1 MQNDYG
7 EKMNAKLN
15 SRMQLIILFIIAASL
30 VTIAQSIITTG
41 VVYLMSD
48 FSVSSTQAQ
57 WSYSVFLLVV
67 GVMIPLSA
75 YISRRFNARTI
86 FFFSLSIFL
95 LGSII
100 CYFSTSLI
108 ILIIGRIL
116 QGIGNGIIMPY
127 VQILLLRTIPEE
139 KWQTYMGLY
148 GLVIAIAPVLGSFIG
163 GFVITIYGWRELFSF
178 FTVATI
184 IILVLGIIFV
194 KDNTPSEDYPLDYL
208 SVVLSVIGCAGVM
221 LGFTNVADYGFTH
234 YLVILP
240 IIIGIMALI
249 LFVKRQPKLEKPLIN
264 LTILKN
270 KYFLVGTTFI
280 CILFACLNGC
290 TALIPIFIQ
299 GVAYNSAII
308 SASVML
314 PGGLLI
320 IVFNIIGPLLTNR
333 IGIKKVLIMGCI
345 LSIIGYVT
353 MMFYTQDSSFE
364 FMTITQ
370 SIRYIG
376 VGLALMPATTWTLTM
391 VSDKVEDGTAVNNTL
406 RQISAAIGSS
416 IVVVIVAVL
425 AGGAID
431 HNTASVVAFNQTS
444 LILLLLHVV
453 MLILTIVYID
463 DKDKIEKLNKTDKS
477 PARLTKK

>member
-1 MQNDYG
+1 
-7 EKMNAKLN
+7 
-15 SRMQLIILFIIAASL
+15 
-30 VTIAQSIITTG
+30 
-41 VVYLMSD
+41 
-48 FSVSSTQAQ
+48 
-57 WSYSVFLLVV
+57 
-67 GVMIPLSA
+67 
-75 YISRRFNARTI
+75 
-86 FFFSLSIFL
+86 
-95 LGSII
+95 
-100 CYFSTSLI
+100 
-108 ILIIGRIL
+108 
-116 QGIGNGIIMPY
+116 MPY

-163 GFVITIYGWRELFSF
+163 GFVITLYGWRELFSF

-184 IILVLGIIFV
+184 ILLVLGIFFV
-194 KDNTPSEDYPLDYL
+194 KDNTPTEDYPLDCL
-208 SVVLSVIGCAGVM
+208 SVILSVIGCAGVM

-240 IIIGIMALI
+240 IIIGIITLI

-264 LTILKN
+264 LSILKN

-280 CILFACLNGC
+280 CILFSCLNGC

-314 PGGLLI
+314 PGGLMI

-345 LSIIGYVT
+345 FSIIGYAT

-364 FMTITQ
+364 FMAITQ
-370 SIRYIG
+370 TIRLIG
-376 VGLALMPATTWTLTM
+376 TGLALMPATTWTLTM

-406 RQISAAIGSS
+406 RQIFAAIGSS

-444 LILLLLHVV
+444 LILLALHVV

-463 DKDKIEKLNKTDKS
+463 DKERIEHKNAK
-477 PARLTKK
+477 A

>member
-1 MQNDYG
+1 
-7 EKMNAKLN
+7 
-15 SRMQLIILFIIAASL
+15 
-30 VTIAQSIITTG
+30 
-41 VVYLMSD
+41 
-48 FSVSSTQAQ
+48 
-57 WSYSVFLLVV
+57 
-67 GVMIPLSA
+67 
-75 YISRRFNARTI
+75 
-86 FFFSLSIFL
+86 
-95 LGSII
+95 
-100 CYFSTSLI
+100 
-108 ILIIGRIL
+108 
-116 QGIGNGIIMPY
+116 
-127 VQILLLRTIPEE
+127 
-139 KWQTYMGLY
+139 
-148 GLVIAIAPVLGSFIG
+148 
-163 GFVITIYGWRELFSF
+163 
-178 FTVATI
+178 
-184 IILVLGIIFV
+184 
-194 KDNTPSEDYPLDYL
+194 
-208 SVVLSVIGCAGVM
+208 M
-221 LGFTNVADYGFTH
+221 LGFTNVADYGFRH

-240 IIIGIMALI
+240 IIIGIIALI

-320 IVFNIIGPLLTNR
+320 IVFNIVGPLLTNR
-333 IGIKKVLIMGCI
+333 IGIKKVLIMGCV
-345 LSIIGYVT
+345 LSIIGYAT

-416 IVVVIVAVL
+416 IVVVIVAIL
-425 AGGAID
+425 AGGAIG

-463 DKDKIEKLNKTDKS
+463 DKDKIENSNTH
-477 PARLTKK
+477 P

>member
-1 MQNDYG
+1 
-7 EKMNAKLN
+7 MNVKLN
-15 SRMQLIILFIIAASL
+15 SRMRLLILFTLAAGL

-75 YISRRFNARTI
+75 YISRRFSARTI
-86 FFFSLSIFL
+86 FFFSLIIFL
-95 LGSII
+95 LGSGI
-100 CYFSTSLI
+100 CYFSNSLI
-108 ILIIGRIL
+108 VLIIGRVL
-116 QGIGNGIIMPY
+116 QAIGNGIIMPY

-163 GFVITIYGWRELFSF
+163 GFVITLYGWRELFSF

-184 IILVLGIIFV
+184 ILLVLGIFFV
-194 KDNTPSEDYPLDYL
+194 KDNTPTEDYPLDYL
-208 SVVLSVIGCAGVM
+208 SVILSVIGCAGVM

-240 IIIGIMALI
+240 IIIGIITLI

-264 LTILKN
+264 LSILKN

-280 CILFACLNGC
+280 CILFSCLNGC

-314 PGGLLI
+314 PGGLMI

-345 LSIIGYVT
+345 FSIIGYAT

-364 FMTITQ
+364 FMAITQ
-370 SIRYIG
+370 TIRLIG
-376 VGLALMPATTWTLTM
+376 TGLALMPATTWTLTM

-406 RQISAAIGSS
+406 RQIFAAIGSS

-444 LILLLLHVV
+444 LILLALHVV

-463 DKDKIEKLNKTDKS
+463 DKERIEHKNAK
-477 PARLTKK
+477 A

>member
-1 MQNDYG
+1 
-7 EKMNAKLN
+7 
-15 SRMQLIILFIIAASL
+15 
-30 VTIAQSIITTG
+30 
-41 VVYLMSD
+41 
-48 FSVSSTQAQ
+48 
-57 WSYSVFLLVV
+57 
-67 GVMIPLSA
+67 MIPLSA
-75 YISRRFNARTI
+75 YISRRFSARTI
-86 FFFSLSIFL
+86 FFFSLIIFL
-95 LGSII
+95 LGSGI
-100 CYFSTSLI
+100 CYFSNSLI
-108 ILIIGRIL
+108 VLIIGRVL
-116 QGIGNGIIMPY
+116 QAIGNGIIMPY

-163 GFVITIYGWRELFSF
+163 GFVITLYGWRELFSF

-184 IILVLGIIFV
+184 ILLVLGIFFV
-194 KDNTPSEDYPLDYL
+194 KDNTPTEDYPLDYL
-208 SVVLSVIGCAGVM
+208 SVILSVIGCAGVM

-240 IIIGIMALI
+240 IIIGIITLI

-264 LTILKN
+264 LSILKN

-280 CILFACLNGC
+280 CILFSCLNGC

-345 LSIIGYVT
+345 FSIIGYAT

-364 FMTITQ
+364 FMAITQ
-370 SIRYIG
+370 SIRLIG
-376 VGLALMPATTWTLTM
+376 TGLALMPATTWTLTM

-406 RQISAAIGSS
+406 RQIFAAIGSS

-444 LILLLLHVV
+444 LILLVLHVV

-463 DKDKIEKLNKTDKS
+463 DKDKIERKN
-477 PARLTKK
+477 TKA

>member
-1 MQNDYG
+1 
-7 EKMNAKLN
+7 
-15 SRMQLIILFIIAASL
+15 MQLIILFIIAASL

-320 IVFNIIGPLLTNR
+320 IVFNIVGPLLTNR

-463 DKDKIEKLNKTDKS
+463 DKDKIEKLNKT
-477 PARLTKK
+477 A

>member
-1 MQNDYG
+1 
-7 EKMNAKLN
+7 MNLKLN
-15 SRMQLIILFIIAASL
+15 SRMQLLILFGLAAGL

-75 YISRRFNARTI
+75 YISRRFRARSI
-86 FFFSLSIFL
+86 FFFSLIIFL
-95 LGSII
+95 IGSVI

-108 ILIIGRIL
+108 TLIIGRVL

-127 VQILLLRTIPEE
+127 VQILLLRTLPEE

-148 GLVIAIAPVLGSFIG
+148 GLIIGIAPVLGSFIG
-163 GFVITIYGWRELFSF
+163 GFVITFYGWRALFSF

-184 IILVLGIIFV
+184 ILLVLGIFFV
-194 KDNTPSEDYPLDYL
+194 KDNTPTEDYPLDYL
-208 SVVLSVIGCAGVM
+208 SVILSVIGCAGVM
-221 LGFTNVADYGFTH
+221 FGFTNVADYGFTH

-240 IIIGIMALI
+240 IIIGIISLI
-249 LFVKRQPKLEKPLIN
+249 LFVKRQPKLDKPLIN
-264 LTILKN
+264 LSILKN

-280 CILFACLNGC
+280 CILFSCLNGC
-290 TALIPIFIQ
+290 TALIPIFVQ

-308 SASVML
+308 SAAVML

-320 IVFNIIGPLLTNR
+320 IAFNIIA
-333 IGIKKVLIMGCI
+333 
-345 LSIIGYVT
+345 IIGFAT

-370 SIRYIG
+370 AIRLIG
-376 VGLALMPATTWTLTM
+376 AGLVLMPATTWTLTM
-391 VSDKVEDGTAVNNTL
+391 VSDRVEDGTAVNNTL
-406 RQISAAIGSS
+406 RQIFAAIGSS

-431 HNTASVVAFNQTS
+431 HNAASVVAFNQTS
-444 LILLLLHVV
+444 LILLALHVV

-463 DKDKIEKLNKTDKS
+463 DKDKIES
-477 PARLTKK
+477 AKK

>member
-1 MQNDYG
+1 
-7 EKMNAKLN
+7 MNVKLS
-15 SRMQLIILFIIAASL
+15 SRMQLLVLFILTASL

-75 YISRRFNARTI
+75 YISRKFSARTI
-86 FFFSLSIFL
+86 FFFSLVIFL
-95 LGSII
+95 LGSVI

-163 GFVITIYGWRELFSF
+163 GFVITLYGWRELFSF
-178 FTVATI
+178 FTYATI
-184 IILVLGIIFV
+184 ILLALGIFFV
-194 KDNTPSEDYPLDYL
+194 KDNAPTEDYPLDYL
-208 SVVLSVIGCAGVM
+208 SVILSVIGCSGVM

-240 IIIGIMALI
+240 IIIGIISLV
-249 LFVKRQPKLEKPLIN
+249 LFVKRQPKLENPLIN
-264 LTILKN
+264 LSILEN

-290 TALIPIFIQ
+290 SALIPIFIQ

-320 IVFNIIGPLLTNR
+320 IVFNIVGPLLTNR
-333 IGIKKVLIMGCI
+333 IGIKKVLIMGCVF
-345 LSIIGYVT
+345 SIIGYAT

-364 FMTITQ
+364 FMAITQ
-370 SIRYIG
+370 SIRLIG
-376 VGLALMPATTWTLTM
+376 TGLALMPATTWTLTM

-406 RQISAAIGSS
+406 RQIFAAIGSS

-425 AGGAID
+425 AGGAIE
-431 HNTASVVAFNQTS
+431 HNSASVVAFDQTS
-444 LILLLLHVV
+444 FILLILHVI

-463 DKDKIEKLNKTDKS
+463 DKDKIES
-477 PARLTKK
+477 E

>member
-1 MQNDYG
+1 
-7 EKMNAKLN
+7 
-15 SRMQLIILFIIAASL
+15 MQLLVLFILAASL

-41 VVYLMSD
+41 VVYLMND

-57 WSYSVFLLVV
+57 WSYSAFLLVV

-75 YISRRFNARTI
+75 YISRRFSARTI
-86 FFFSLSIFL
+86 FFFSLIIFL

-100 CYFSTSLI
+100 CYFSTSLL
-108 ILIIGRIL
+108 ILIIGRVL

-163 GFVITIYGWRELFSF
+163 GFVITLYGWRELFSF
-178 FTVATI
+178 FTYVTI
-184 IILVLGIIFV
+184 IILVFGIFFV
-194 KDNTPSEDYPLDYL
+194 KDNAPTEDCPLDYL

-240 IIIGIMALI
+240 VIIGIITLI
-249 LFVKRQPKLEKPLIN
+249 LFVKRQSKLENPLIN
-264 LTILKN
+264 LSILKN
-270 KYFLVGTTFI
+270 RYFMVGTTFI

-290 TALIPIFIQ
+290 SALIPIFIQ

-320 IVFNIIGPLLTNR
+320 IVFNIVGPLLTNR

-345 LSIIGYVT
+345 VSIIGFAS

-364 FMTITQ
+364 FMAITQ
-370 SIRYIG
+370 SIRLIG
-376 VGLALMPATTWTLTM
+376 TGLALMPATTWTLTM

-406 RQISAAIGSS
+406 RQIFAAIGSS
-416 IVVVIVAVL
+416 IVVVVVAVL

-444 LILLLLHVV
+444 LILLVLHVV

-463 DKDKIEKLNKTDKS
+463 DKDKIED
-477 PARLTKK
+477 

>member
-1 MQNDYG
+1 
-7 EKMNAKLN
+7 MNIKSN
-15 SRMQLIILFIIAASL
+15 KKIQLLVLFIIATSL
-30 VTIAQSIITTG
+30 LTVAQSIITTG

-75 YISRRFNARTI
+75 FISRRFTARSI
-86 FFFSLSIFL
+86 FFFSLIIFL
-95 LGSII
+95 LGSVI

-108 ILIIGRIL
+108 VLIIGRIL
-116 QGIGNGIIMPY
+116 QAIGNGIIMPY
-127 VQILLLRTIPEE
+127 VQILLLRITPEE
-139 KWQTYMGLY
+139 KWQTYMGVY
-148 GLVIAIAPVLGSFIG
+148 GLVIAIAPVIGSFLG
-163 GFVITIYGWRELFSF
+163 GFVITLYGWRELFSF
-178 FTVATI
+178 FTISTI
-184 IILVLGIIFV
+184 ILIALGLIFV
-194 KDNTPSEDYPLDYL
+194 KDNTPTEDYPLDCL
-208 SVVLSVIGCAGVM
+208 SVVLSIVGCAGVM

-240 IIIGIMALI
+240 IIIGIIALI
-249 LFVKRQPKLEKPLIN
+249 LFVKRQSKLKKPLIN
-264 LTILKN
+264 LSILKN

-299 GVAYNSAII
+299 GIAYNSAIF
-308 SASVML
+308 SASVLL

-320 IVFNIIGPLLTNR
+320 IAFNIIGPLLTNR

-345 LSIIGYVT
+345 ISIIGFAS

-364 FMTITQ
+364 FLTITQ
-370 SIRYIG
+370 SIRFIG

-406 RQISAAIGSS
+406 RQIFAAIGSS
-416 IVVVIVAVL
+416 MVVVIAAIL
-425 AGGAID
+425 AGGALG
-431 HNTASVVAFNQTS
+431 HNSASVVAFNQTS
-444 LILLLLHVV
+444 LILLILHVI
-453 MLILTIVYID
+453 MLILTIVFID
-463 DKDKIEKLNKTDKS
+463 EKDKIENEN
-477 PARLTKK
+477 

>member
-1 MQNDYG
+1 
-7 EKMNAKLN
+7 MNIKSN
-15 SRMQLIILFIIAASL
+15 KKIQLLVLFIIATSL
-30 VTIAQSIITTG
+30 LTVAQSIITTG

-75 YISRRFNARTI
+75 FISRRFTARSI
-86 FFFSLSIFL
+86 FFFSLIIFL
-95 LGSII
+95 LGSVI

-108 ILIIGRIL
+108 VLIIGRIL
-116 QGIGNGIIMPY
+116 QAIGNGIIMPY
-127 VQILLLRTIPEE
+127 VQILLLRITPEE
-139 KWQTYMGLY
+139 KWQTYMGVY
-148 GLVIAIAPVLGSFIG
+148 GLVIAIAPVIGSFLG
-163 GFVITIYGWRELFSF
+163 GFVITLYGWRELFSF
-178 FTVATI
+178 FTISTI
-184 IILVLGIIFV
+184 ILIALGLIFV
-194 KDNTPSEDYPLDYL
+194 KDNTPTEDYPLDCL
-208 SVVLSVIGCAGVM
+208 SVVLSIVGCAGVM

-240 IIIGIMALI
+240 IIIGIIALI
-249 LFVKRQPKLEKPLIN
+249 LFVKRQSKLKKPLIN
-264 LTILKN
+264 LSILKN

-299 GVAYNSAII
+299 GIAYNSAIF
-308 SASVML
+308 SASVLL

-320 IVFNIIGPLLTNR
+320 IAFNIIGPLLTNR

-345 LSIIGYVT
+345 ISIIGFAS

-370 SIRYIG
+370 SIRFIG

-406 RQISAAIGSS
+406 RQIFAAIGSS
-416 IVVVIVAVL
+416 IVVVIAAIL
-425 AGGAID
+425 AGGALG
-431 HNTASVVAFNQTS
+431 HNSASVVAFNQTS
-444 LILLLLHVV
+444 LILLILHVI
-453 MLILTIVYID
+453 MLILTIVFID
-463 DKDKIEKLNKTDKS
+463 EKDKIENEN
-477 PARLTKK
+477 

>member
-1 MQNDYG
+1 
-7 EKMNAKLN
+7 
-15 SRMQLIILFIIAASL
+15 MQLIILFIIAASL

-75 YISRRFNARTI
+75 YISRRFNAKTI

-208 SVVLSVIGCAGVM
+208 SVVLSVIGCSGVM

-431 HNTASVVAFNQTS
+431 HNTSSVVAFNQTS

-463 DKDKIEKLNKTDKS
+463 DKDKIEKLNKT
-477 PARLTKK
+477 A

>member
-1 MQNDYG
+1 MNI
-7 EKMNAKLN
+7 KMNNK
-15 SRMQLIILFIIAASL
+15 MQLLVLFILAASL
-30 VTIAQSIITTG
+30 LTIAQSIITTG

-75 YISRRFNARTI
+75 YISRRFSARTI
-86 FFFSLSIFL
+86 FFFSLIVFL
-95 LGSII
+95 LGSVI

-108 ILIIGRIL
+108 VLIIGRIL

-127 VQILLLRTIPEE
+127 VQILLLRSIPEE
-139 KWQTYMGLY
+139 KWQTYMGVY
-148 GLVIAIAPVLGSFIG
+148 GLVIGIAPVIGSFIG
-163 GFVITIYGWRELFSF
+163 GFVITLYGWRELFSF
-178 FTVATI
+178 FTYATI
-184 IILVLGIIFV
+184 ILLILGIFFV
-194 KDNTPSEDYPLDYL
+194 KDNTPTEDYPLDYPSVIL
-208 SVVLSVIGCAGVM
+208 SIIGCAGVM
-221 LGFTNVADYGFTH
+221 LGFTNVADYGFIH

-240 IIIGIMALI
+240 IIIGIISLI
-249 LFVKRQPKLEKPLIN
+249 LFVKRQPKLDKPLIN
-264 LTILKN
+264 LSILKN

-308 SASVML
+308 SASVLL

-320 IVFNIIGPLLTNR
+320 IIFNIIGPLLTNR
-333 IGIKKVLIMGCI
+333 IGIKKVLIIGCI
-345 LSIIGYVT
+345 VSIIGFAT

-376 VGLALMPATTWTLTM
+376 AGLVLMPASTWTLTM

-406 RQISAAIGSS
+406 RQIFAAIGSS
-416 IVVVIVAVL
+416 IVVVIVAIL
-425 AGGAID
+425 AGGAIE

-444 LILLLLHVV
+444 LIMLVLHIV
-453 MLILTIVYID
+453 MLILTLVYID
-463 DKDKIEKLNKTDKS
+463 DKEKIVNKTQ
-477 PARLTKK
+477 A

>member
-1 MQNDYG
+1 
-7 EKMNAKLN
+7 MNVELN
-15 SRMQLIILFIIAASL
+15 GRMRLLVLFILAASL

-57 WSYSVFLLVV
+57 WSYSAFLLVV

-75 YISRRFNARTI
+75 YISRRFSARTI
-86 FFFSLSIFL
+86 FFFSLIIFL

-108 ILIIGRIL
+108 ILIIGRVL

-163 GFVITIYGWRELFSF
+163 GFVITLYGWRELFSF
-178 FTVATI
+178 FTYATI
-184 IILVLGIIFV
+184 IILALGIFFV
-194 KDNTPSEDYPLDYL
+194 KDNTPTEDYPLDYL
-208 SVVLSVIGCAGVM
+208 SVILSVIGCSGVM
-221 LGFTNVADYGFTH
+221 LGFTNVADFGFTH

-240 IIIGIMALI
+240 IIIGIITLI
-249 LFVKRQPKLEKPLIN
+249 LFVKRQSKLEKPLIN
-264 LTILKN
+264 LSILKN

-280 CILFACLNGC
+280 CILFSCLNGC
-290 TALIPIFIQ
+290 SAIIPIFIQ

-320 IVFNIIGPLLTNR
+320 IVFNIVGPLLTNR

-345 LSIIGYVT
+345 FSIIGYAT
-353 MMFYTQDSSFE
+353 MMFYSQDSSFE
-364 FMTITQ
+364 FMAITQ
-370 SIRYIG
+370 SIRLIG
-376 VGLALMPATTWTLTM
+376 TGLALMPATTWTLTM

-406 RQISAAIGSS
+406 RQIFAAIGSS

-425 AGGAID
+425 AGGAIE

-444 LILLLLHVV
+444 LILLALHVV

-463 DKDKIEKLNKTDKS
+463 DKDKVEGKNAKT
-477 PARLTKK
+477 

>member
-1 MQNDYG
+1 
-7 EKMNAKLN
+7 MNVKLN
-15 SRMQLIILFIIAASL
+15 NRMQLLVLFILAAAL

-48 FSVSSTQAQ
+48 FTVTSTQAQ

-75 YISRRFNARTI
+75 YISRRFTARTI
-86 FFFSLSIFL
+86 FFFSLIIFL
-95 LGSII
+95 LGSVI

-127 VQILLLRTIPEE
+127 VQILLLRTLPEE

-148 GLVIAIAPVLGSFIG
+148 GLVIGIAPVMGSFIG
-163 GFVITIYGWRELFSF
+163 GFVITLYGWRELFSF

-184 IILVLGIIFV
+184 ILLLLGIFFV
-194 KDNTPSEDYPLDYL
+194 KDNVPTEDYPLDYL
-208 SVVLSVIGCAGVM
+208 SVLLSVIGCAGVM
-221 LGFTNVADYGFTH
+221 LGFTNIADYGFTH

-240 IIIGIMALI
+240 IIIGIITLI
-249 LFVKRQPKLEKPLIN
+249 LFVKRQSKLEKPLIN
-264 LTILKN
+264 LSILKN
-270 KYFLVGTTFI
+270 KYFLVGTTVI
-280 CILFACLNGC
+280 CILFSCLNGC

-333 IGIKKVLIMGCI
+333 IGIKKVLIMGSI
-345 LSIIGYVT
+345 VSIIGFAT

-364 FMTITQ
+364 FMAITQ
-370 SIRYIG
+370 SIRLIG
-376 VGLALMPATTWTLTM
+376 AGLILMPATTWTLTM

-406 RQISAAIGSS
+406 RQIFAAIGSS
-416 IVVVIVAVL
+416 IVVVIVAIL
-425 AGGAID
+425 AGGTIE

-444 LILLLLHVV
+444 LILLVLHIV

-463 DKDKIEKLNKTDKS
+463 DKDKIEN
-477 PARLTKK
+477 A

>member
-1 MQNDYG
+1 
-7 EKMNAKLN
+7 MNVELN
-15 SRMQLIILFIIAASL
+15 GRMRLLVLFILAASL

-57 WSYSVFLLVV
+57 WSYSAFLLVV

-75 YISRRFNARTI
+75 YISRRFSARTI
-86 FFFSLSIFL
+86 FFFSLIIFL

-108 ILIIGRIL
+108 ILIIGRVL

-163 GFVITIYGWRELFSF
+163 GFVITLYGWRELFSF
-178 FTVATI
+178 FTYATI
-184 IILVLGIIFV
+184 IILLLGIFFV
-194 KDNTPSEDYPLDYL
+194 KDNTPTEDYPLDYL
-208 SVVLSVIGCAGVM
+208 SVILSVIGCSGVM
-221 LGFTNVADYGFTH
+221 LGFTNVADFGFTH

-240 IIIGIMALI
+240 IIIGIITLI
-249 LFVKRQPKLEKPLIN
+249 LFVKRQSKLEKPLIN
-264 LTILKN
+264 LSILKN

-280 CILFACLNGC
+280 CILFSCLNGC
-290 TALIPIFIQ
+290 SAIIPIFIQ

-320 IVFNIIGPLLTNR
+320 IVFNIVGPLLTNR

-345 LSIIGYVT
+345 FSIIGYAT
-353 MMFYTQDSSFE
+353 MMFYSQDSSFE
-364 FMTITQ
+364 FMAITQ
-370 SIRYIG
+370 SIRLIG
-376 VGLALMPATTWTLTM
+376 TGLALMPATTWTLTM

-406 RQISAAIGSS
+406 RQIFAAIGSS

-425 AGGAID
+425 AGGAIE

-444 LILLLLHVV
+444 LILLALHVV

-463 DKDKIEKLNKTDKS
+463 DKDKVEGKNAKT
-477 PARLTKK
+477 

>member
-1 MQNDYG
+1 
-7 EKMNAKLN
+7 MNVKLN
-15 SRMQLIILFIIAASL
+15 SRMQLLVLFILAASL

-41 VVYLMSD
+41 IVYLMSD

-86 FFFSLSIFL
+86 FFVSLAIFL
-95 LGSII
+95 LGSVI

-108 ILIIGRIL
+108 ILIIGRVL

-163 GFVITIYGWRELFSF
+163 GFVITLYGWRELFSF
-178 FTVATI
+178 FTYATI
-184 IILVLGIIFV
+184 IILVLGIFFV
-194 KDNTPSEDYPLDYL
+194 KDNTPTEDYPLDYL
-208 SVVLSVIGCAGVM
+208 SVILSVIGSAGVM
-221 LGFTNVADYGFTH
+221 LGFTNIADYGFIH

-240 IIIGIMALI
+240 IIIGIITLI
-249 LFVKRQPKLEKPLIN
+249 LFVKRQPKLKKPLIN
-264 LTILKN
+264 LSILKN
-270 KYFLVGTTFI
+270 KYFMVGTTFI
-280 CILFACLNGC
+280 CILFSCLNGC

-320 IVFNIIGPLLTNR
+320 IVFNIVGPLLTNR

-345 LSIIGYVT
+345 FSIIGFAT

-364 FMTITQ
+364 FMMITQ
-370 SIRYIG
+370 SIRLIG
-376 VGLALMPATTWTLTM
+376 TGLALMPATTWTLTM

-406 RQISAAIGSS
+406 RQIFAAIGSS

-425 AGGAID
+425 AGGTIN
-431 HNTASVVAFNQTS
+431 HNTSSVVAFNQTS
-444 LILLLLHVV
+444 LILLVLHVV
-453 MLILTIVYID
+453 MLILTIIYID
-463 DKDKIEKLNKTDKS
+463 DKDKIKH
-477 PARLTKK
+477 